1 MRRWATAT
9 AVVLAIALVLSVAA
23 IARSGDGETTTIPR
37 RTVLTFLDITV
48 REDFLDVEP
57 KAQTEEDVGR
67 GDSFYFQDRLWNL
80 ARTERRG
87 TLDGRCE
94 ILIGPAAHCDA
105 TMVLRG
111 GTVEL
116 SQTIRFVQGGR
127 SFRVAVVGGTGRY
140 RNVTGQAT
148 ITEQRG
154 NRSRLTLELIPAS
167 AAGGASGGLAGRP

>member
-1 MRRWATAT
+1 MRRSATAT
-9 AVVLAIALVLSVAA
+9 ALVLAIALVLSVAA
-23 IARSGDGETTTIPR
+23 IARSEDGETTTIPR

-48 REDFLDVEP
+48 REAFLDVEP

-67 GDSFYFQDRLWNL
+67 GDSFYFHDRLWNL
-80 ARTERRG
+80 TRTQRRG

-94 ILIGPAAHCDA
+94 ILTGPVAHCDA
-105 TMVLRG
+105 TMFLRG

-116 SQTIRFVQGGR
+116 SQTIRFAEEGR

-148 ITEQRG
+148 ITEQR
-154 NRSRLTLELIPAS
+154 RDRARLTLELIPAS
-167 AAGGASGGLAGRP
+167 AGGGASGRLTGGS